1 MIEFYLKREINLE
14 IQTAAEA
21 KACPGAREFLD
32 ILDQSAKWAIVTSA
46 SKTVTAARLS
56 AASLPMPPVIV
67 AAEDVTRGNRHQ
79 SVTLPQQTGLASR
92 PSVASALDDLYAGIQ
107 SAHEA
112 GTVAV
117 LVGTESHAITSVQSL
132 HQIHLVECGEDREVH
147 LG

>member
-1 MIEFYLKREINLE
+1 VIEFYLKREINLE

-67 AAEDVTRGNRHQ
+67 AAEDVTRGNRH
-79 SVTLPQQTGLASR
+79 
-92 PSVASALDDLYAGIQ
+92 
-107 SAHEA
+107 
-112 GTVAV
+112 
-117 LVGTESHAITSVQSL
+117 
-132 HQIHLVECGEDREVH
+132 
-147 LG
+147 